1 MEKECKSLAWFTFNK
16 ELYIYKLRNILL
28 SLWANVV
35 VHLHIHPCVF
45 KLKDTNIATGYEGE
59 GERIVGTIGYSSY
72 WSLIKLLL
80 KLVVLI
86 KTQ

>member
-1 MEKECKSLAWFTFNK
+1 MEKECKSLAWFTLNE

-28 SLWANVV
+28 SLWAFI
-35 VHLHIHPCVF
+35 VHLHIHLCVF
-45 KLKDTNIATGYEGE
+45 KLKDTNIATGCEGE